1 MPGSLGVA
9 FRDDDEV
16 HPVLPIFPF
25 GKRGTLAIY
34 DERDSRNSSWLFLQ
48 SEIDNLLEACFTPNY
63 LNETI
68 HDGMTSLLSCSNYLR
83 AVVVLNL
90 RLA

>member
-16 HPVLPIFPF
+16 HPVLPICPF

-34 DERDSRNSSWLFLQ
+34 DERDSRNSLWLFLQ
-48 SEIDNLLEACFTPNY
+48 SEIDDLLEACFTLNY

-68 HDGMTSLLSCSNYLR
+68 HDGMTSLLELLLVRRGN
-83 AVVVLNL
+83 
-90 RLA
+90 

>member
-1 MPGSLGVA
+1 MA

-34 DERDSRNSSWLFLQ
+34 DERDSRNSLWLFLQ
-48 SEIDNLLEACFTPNY
+48 SEIDNLLEVCFTPNY
-63 LNETI
+63 LNGTI
-68 HDGMTSLLSCSNYLR
+68 HVRMISLLEL
-83 AVVVLNL
+83 L
-90 RLA
+90 